1 MNKMYLL
8 TWEFTDMPSEHFLFS
23 TKDKAIDKMYE
34 LIGGYIT
41 DCIKEHDL
49 ENAVKYLSG
58 IKNIEEDFIALDG
71 EEFYIEEIELDK

>member
-1 MNKMYLL
+1 MKYYLL
-8 TWEFTDMPSEHFLFS
+8 TWEFKEMPSEHYLFS
-23 TKDKAIDKMYE
+23 TKEKAVDKIYE

-49 ENAVKYLSG
+49 ETAIKYVSN
-58 IKNIEEDFIALDG
+58 IKNIDEDFICLED

>member
-1 MNKMYLL
+1 
-8 TWEFTDMPSEHFLFS
+8 
-23 TKDKAIDKMYE
+23 MYE

-71 EEFYIEEIELDK
+71 EEFYIEEIELN

>member
-23 TKDKAIDKMYE
+23 TKDKAVDKMYE
-34 LIGGYIT
+34 LIGGYIA

-71 EEFYIEEIELDK
+71 EEFYIEEIELD